1 MIKPIKTGSLDSLN
15 DTKRLFNVPIAV
27 RNKKQGVKKMIQSR
41 THNCNELRL
50 SDAGKNVT
58 IVGWY
63 ENIRKVSK
71 NLDSS

>member
-1 MIKPIKTGSLDSLN
+1 
-15 DTKRLFNVPIAV
+15 
-27 RNKKQGVKKMIQSR
+27 MIQSR

-63 ENIRKVSK
+63 ENIRKVEDRNFGKMYLQCTSI
-71 NLDSS
+71 

>member
-1 MIKPIKTGSLDSLN
+1 MIQ
-15 DTKRLFNVPIAV
+15 RLFNVPIAV

-71 NLDSS
+71 NLGFLILRDF